1 MELKRHR
8 PGFILA
14 WCAVMAAGA
23 VLLLTCITNEGL
35 WYDEAYTGS
44 LVRQSFSSIIHIT
57 GGDNHP
63 PLYYLALRA
72 FTLML
77 GNTVFT
83 LRLFSVIGAL
93 ALAALGIGPVQRAL
107 GSRAGFIYTVFT
119 LAMPITIAMAQEARM
134 YTWAAFFVTGSA
146 LYGYFGYLEGKAKD
160 WALFGLLT
168 AAAAYTHYYALLA
181 VALLGVILLAA
192 MIAGKRRL
200 DPFLYTVAAV
210 TLSYIPWQIKLAGAI
225 GRVKGGYWIPPVT
238 SEVIQ
243 KVFTY
248 PFSNKFFIP
257 LIPTL
262 PAIGFLIAL
271 IIIGAGIY
279 EQIREEDS
287 GALMAVFAMAVYL
300 LTIVAGIAASWLIRP
315 VLVERYMVPVLGLF
329 ILALAYGAAGL
340 DWKLTPSV
348 VAVILILSISG
359 AQIRHTLSNR
369 FNGPMREAVEALDVQ
384 PGDIFL
390 HTDEHTIGTF
400 SYYYPDHMNYYY
412 ISHGNGGFSNFDAF
426 RPNGVVVRSLDEVPK
441 DHRVW
446 MVYRPDGIDTLSVP
460 IWVRTGKLKVE
471 GSPRA
476 FRLPYSW
483 YGFTVYKA
491 AFAQAGSGAALSG
504 NAAAFNLTGSGGD

>member
-1 MELKRHR
+1 MELKRLRH
-8 PGFILA
+8 GFILA

-23 VLLLTCITNEGL
+23 VLLLTGITNEGL
-35 WYDEAYTGS
+35 WYDESYTGS
-44 LVRQSFSSIIHIT
+44 LVGQSFSSIIHVT

-63 PLYYLALRA
+63 PLYYLALRV

-107 GSRAGFIYTVFT
+107 GGRVGFIYTVLI

-134 YTWAAFFVTGSA
+134 YTWAAFLVTGSA
-146 LYGYFGYLEGKAKD
+146 LYGYFGWLDGKRKD
-160 WALFGLLT
+160 WILFGIFT
-168 AAAAYTHYYALLA
+168 AAAAYTHYYSLLA
-181 VALLGVILLAA
+181 AALLGVILLAA

-200 DPFLYTVAAV
+200 DPFLYTVGAV
-210 TLSYIPWQIKLAGAI
+210 TLLYIPWLIKLAGAI
-225 GRVKGGYWIPPVT
+225 GRVKGSYWIPPVT
-238 SEVIQ
+238 GKVIGQ
-243 KVFTY
+243 VFTY
-248 PFSNKFFIP
+248 PFSNKFFNP
-257 LIPTL
+257 VLPAL
-262 PAIGFLIAL
+262 PAIGFVIAL
-271 IIIGAGIY
+271 IVIGLGMAT
-279 EQIREEDS
+279 QIWKRDK
-287 GALMAVFAMAVYL
+287 GALMALIALAVYL
-300 LTIVAGIAASWLIRP
+300 LTIVTGIAASWLIRP

-329 ILALAYGAAGL
+329 IMALAYGAAGL

-348 VAVILILSISG
+348 VAVILILAISG

-369 FNGPMREAVEALDVQ
+369 FNGPMREAVETLEVQ

-426 RPNGVVVRSLDEVPK
+426 RPNGLVVRTLDEVPR
-441 DHRVW
+441 DQRVW
-446 MVYRPDGIDTLSVP
+446 MVYRPDGIDALSVP

-491 AFAQAGSGAALSG
+491 AFAQTGLGVALPG
-504 NAAAFNLTGSGGD
+504 DAAAVNLTGSGGD

>member
-1 MELKRHR
+1 MELKRLR

-23 VLLLTCITNEGL
+23 VLLLTGITSEGL
-35 WYDEAYTGS
+35 WYDESYTGS
-44 LVRQSFSSIIHIT
+44 LVRQSFSSIIHVT

-63 PLYYLALRA
+63 PLYYLALRV

-107 GSRAGFIYTVFT
+107 GGRVGFIYTVLI

-134 YTWAAFFVTGSA
+134 YTWAAFLVTGSA
-146 LYGYFGYLEGKAKD
+146 LYGYFGWLDGKRKD
-160 WALFGLLT
+160 WILFGIFT

-181 VALLGVILLAA
+181 VALLGLILLAA

-200 DPFLYTVAAV
+200 DPFLYTVGAV
-210 TLSYIPWQIKLAGAI
+210 TLLYIPWLIKLAGAI
-225 GRVKGGYWIPPVT
+225 GRVKGSYWIPPVT
-238 SEVIQ
+238 GKVIGQ
-243 KVFTY
+243 VFTY

-257 LIPTL
+257 VL
-262 PAIGFLIAL
+262 PALHSIGFVIAL
-271 IIIGAGIY
+271 IVIGLGMAT
-279 EQIREEDS
+279 QIWKRDK
-287 GALMAVFAMAVYL
+287 GALMALIALAVYL
-300 LTIVAGIAASWLIRP
+300 LTIVTGIAASWLIRP

-329 ILALAYGAAGL
+329 IIALAYGAAGL

-348 VAVILILSISG
+348 VAVILILAISG
-359 AQIRHTLSNR
+359 AQIRNTLSNR

-426 RPNGVVVRSLDEVPK
+426 RPNGLVVRSLDEVPK
-441 DHRVW
+441 DQRVW
-446 MVYRPDGIDTLSVP
+446 MVYRPDGIDTVSVP

-491 AFAQAGSGAALSG
+491 AFPQDTSGEALPG
-504 NAAAFNLTGSGGD
+504 DIAAAASTGSGGD